1 MSPDKK
7 KLVNVFYC
15 VFVRYAKIPLT
26 QVLYFY
32 DDHILNYLLV
42 MPVITSLEESC
53 ELFEGS

>member
-7 KLVNVFYC
+7 KLVNAFIAFY
-15 VFVRYAKIPLT
+15 VRYAKLPLT

-42 MPVITSLEESC
+42 MPDYY
-53 ELFEGS
+53 